1 MRSWNVKAVF
11 RAIAE
16 YNITTLGLVPTMA
29 LQIISAADHLEDVD
43 LSSLNSVFVGSSA
56 INPIQKQRLFELL
69 TSRGALT
76 GQQDGSSIIDGY
88 GMSETTSAIT
98 TWSKDGTPASR
109 ARLGTVG
116 FLIPGSE
123 ARIISEFSDNPL
135 GEDVPKHTPGELCLR
150 SPTIMKGY
158 LGNPEATRATFTAD
172 GWLRTGDKMRID
184 AEGHLIY
191 FDRLKDTFK
200 NRGKQVSPSEISSLI
215 YKHHSDL
222 IAEISVIGVPAQG
235 DSETVGEE
243 AWAFLALKVDSLS
256 QKEKE
261 RLAESIKAITR
272 EQLSIHK
279 WVVRVEF
286 LDELPKGSTH
296 KILVRALRD
305 LAIKLTTN
313 KHQSKL

>member
-1 MRSWNVKAVF
+1 
-11 RAIAE
+11 
-16 YNITTLGLVPTMA
+16 
-29 LQIISAADHLEDVD
+29 
-43 LSSLNSVFVGSSA
+43 
-56 INPIQKQRLFELL
+56 
-69 TSRGALT
+69 
-76 GQQDGSSIIDGY
+76 
-88 GMSETTSAIT
+88 
-98 TWSKDGTPASR
+98 
-109 ARLGTVG
+109 
-116 FLIPGSE
+116 
-123 ARIISEFSDNPL
+123 
-135 GEDVPKHTPGELCLR
+135 
-150 SPTIMKGY
+150 
-158 LGNPEATRATFTAD
+158 
-172 GWLRTGDKMRID
+172 MRID
-184 AEGHLIY
+184 TEGHLIY

-243 AWAFLALKVDSLS
+243 AWAFLALKVNSLS

-305 LAIKLTTN
+305 LAIKLTTD